1 MTRVIEGDRR
11 QRLRSNAIDI
21 EGVNGNLHQPNG
33 TTSSVTEESLAPL
46 LSVIKDSR
54 GNFHERDYLTIFC
67 LSKMLG
73 REAAT
78 GSLASAMLL
87 HLACLRHLSISQRRM
102 NAITFGSQDQDACFK
117 DFVAEFSD
125 TARNVIEDD
134 GWRQAMEGKE
144 ISYDL
149 EDLVDGRLL
158 RAVIHALGKKDLLSS
173 LGPGS
178 VWDDFENLCGALHS
192 LCIEDTTLGEQ
203 MSFRTKANHE
213 EYSKALGKSILP
225 FSNPVFD
232 KHLGSIHITV
242 DTSSSVR
249 HEQYLPTISK
259 ELSHW
264 HNPKKLLDPKKVN
277 PDGRPV
283 TKWQNPL
290 RSNQMYMA
298 EMTAYAASLTNTKG
312 KILTPEIISASAV
325 KGSSG
330 PSHVGKDPKA
340 KKETKPKGPSKAEK
354 ENKSKGP
361 SKADLIIA
369 ENKAKKDKVDS
380 SRAFA
385 AWDEVR
391 KRIDKLEPESRYL
404 EAGLYIDRL
413 EDAKSEILLVD
424 VEMYRL
430 QALLHWW
437 ASFCKQGKK
446 EEGYSTVALIWD
458 IVRRLGSPK
467 IEMTKAAAA
476 SISDVCSLLGLSR
489 AELPLKPLDR
499 PLSFKFQVPPPTSE
513 TLGIDISPRE
523 FQLLHCGPY
532 MDRNTDASPDSR
544 VPSFQ
549 PDRWQ
554 RQVLDELDANNSVF
568 VVAPTSA
575 GKTFISFYAMEKVL
589 RNSNDDILVYV
600 APTKALVNQIAAEI
614 QGRFRKTYPHA
625 GHSVWAI
632 HTRDYRINNPAGCQI
647 LVTVPHILQIV
658 FRRYPIHSI
667 SANTNRCF
675 WRRPMP
681 SHGPQGCSVSS
692 LTKYTRSVKLRTV
705 LYGSSCYFW
714 PLAK

>member
-11 QRLRSNAIDI
+11 QRLRPNAIDI
-21 EGVNGNLHQPNG
+21 EDVNGELHKPN
-33 TTSSVTEESLAPL
+33 TIHSNISEESLVPL
-46 LSVIKDSR
+46 LSVIKDSK
-54 GNFHERDYLTIFC
+54 GVFHERDYLTIFC

-87 HLACLRHLSISQRRM
+87 HLACLRHLSFSQRRM
-102 NAITFGSQDQDACFK
+102 NAVSFGSQDQDACFK
-117 DFVAEFSD
+117 NFVIEFSD
-125 TARNVIEDD
+125 IARNVMEDD
-134 GWRQAMEGKE
+134 VWREAMEENE
-144 ISYDL
+144 ISCDL

-158 RAVIHALGKKDLLSS
+158 RAVIHAVGKKDLLSS
-173 LGPGS
+173 LGPGPIR
-178 VWDDFENLCGALHS
+178 DDFKSLCGALHS
-192 LCIEDTTLGEQ
+192 LCMDDTSLDEQ
-203 MSFRTKANHE
+203 TVFRTEANHE
-213 EYSKALGKSILP
+213 GYSKALGRSVLP

-232 KHLGSIHITV
+232 KHLGSIHISV
-242 DTSSSVR
+242 DTSSSAR

-283 TKWQNPL
+283 TKWRNPL

-330 PSHVGKDPKA
+330 PSHGGRDPKA
-340 KKETKPKGPSKAEK
+340 KRETKPKGPSKAEK

-404 EAGLYIDRL
+404 EAGLYINRL

-437 ASFCKQGKK
+437 ASFCKQDKK
-446 EEGYSTVALIWD
+446 KEGYSTVALIWD
-458 IVRRLGSPK
+458 IVRRLGSSG
-467 IEMTKAAAA
+467 IEMTKAATT
-476 SISDVCSLLGLSR
+476 SIGDVCSLLGLPKP
-489 AELPLKPLDR
+489 ELPAKPLDR
-499 PLSFKFQVPPPTSE
+499 PLSFKFQLPLATSE
-513 TLGIDISPRE
+513 ALGIDMPAGE
-523 FQLLHCGPY
+523 FQLLYCGPY
-532 MDRNTDASPDSR
+532 MDRNTDASSDSR

-632 HTRDYRINNPAGCQI
+632 HTRDHRINNPAGCQI

-658 FRRYPIHSI
+658 CL
-667 SANTNRCF
+667 RCSTQIPLLTCTDASGAF
-675 WRRPMP
+675 
-681 SHGPQGCSVSS
+681 QCSVM
-692 LTKYTRSVKLRTV
+692 
-705 LYGSSCYFW
+705 GSEGAAHH
-714 PLAK
+714 L

>member
-11 QRLRSNAIDI
+11 QRLRSDAIDT
-21 EGVNGNLHQPNG
+21 ECANGELHKPNG
-33 TTSSVTEESLAPL
+33 TTGSITEESLVPL
-46 LSVIKDSR
+46 LSIIDDSKGR
-54 GNFHERDYLTIFC
+54 FHERDYLTIFC
-67 LSKMLG
+67 LSKILG
-73 REAAT
+73 SDT
-78 GSLASAMLL
+78 TNGPLASAMLL
-87 HLACLRHLSISQRRM
+87 HLACLRHLSVSQRRM
-102 NAITFGSQDQDACFK
+102 NSVTFGSQDEDIRFK
-117 DFVAEFSD
+117 DFMNQFCD
-125 TARNVIEDD
+125 IARNVMEDD
-134 GWRQAMEGKE
+134 TWRDVMEE
-144 ISYDL
+144 QDIRYDL
-149 EDLVDGRLL
+149 EDLIDGRLL
-158 RAVIHALGKKDLLSS
+158 RAVIHAVGEKDLLSS
-173 LGPGS
+173 LGPGHIRE
-178 VWDDFENLCGALHS
+178 DFENLCITLHS
-192 LCIEDTTLGEQ
+192 LCTDD
-203 MSFRTKANHE
+203 MSLDERMKFKTKADHE
-213 EYSKALGKSILP
+213 GYSKALGRSVLP

-232 KHLGSIHITV
+232 KHLGSIHISV
-242 DTSSSVR
+242 DTSSSAR

-283 TKWQNPL
+283 TKWRNPL

-312 KILTPEIISASAV
+312 KMLTPEIISASAV

-340 KKETKPKGPSKAEK
+340 KKETKPKGPSKAEIA
-354 ENKSKGP
+354 NKSKGP

-391 KRIDKLEPESRYL
+391 KRIDKLDPESRYL

-424 VEMYRL
+424 VETYRL

-458 IVRRLGSPK
+458 TVRRLGSPG
-467 IEMTKAAAA
+467 IGMTKAAAA
-476 SISDVCSLLGLSR
+476 IISEVCSLLGLPKP
-489 AELPLKPLDR
+489 ELPAKLLDR
-499 PLSFKFQVPPPTSE
+499 PLSFKFQLPLTTSE
-513 TLGIDISPRE
+513 TLAIDIPARE

-632 HTRDYRINNPAGCQI
+632 HTRDHRINNPAGCQI

-658 FRRYPIHSI
+658 CCRRPIHSI
-667 SANTNRCF
+667 LLTETDASGAF
-675 WRRPMP
+675 QRPIM
-681 SHGPQGCSVSS
+681 GPKGAAHH
-692 LTKYTRSVKLRTV
+692 L
-705 LYGSSCYFW
+705 
-714 PLAK
+714 